1 MITRSVFALAS
12 LSLAGLLGAFVGCSS
27 DPDPT
32 PATEVDSGTVDTGTA
47 DVAIDTGSEAATD
60 SGSDACTASA
70 PPKGFTVVDEYKGPS
85 DTADRGDY
93 STMALDDDGSP
104 MIAYAIR
111 GTDSVQVMFTRWDRS
126 CGGRWTTPVE
136 VATPTDLASS
146 SRGLSLAYDKTT
158 KEVGIAYRA
167 QVGKLTGTH
176 HYELRFASMFLGG
189 SEMFVDKLVASFD
202 PETSV
207 VPGNVSLAMGA
218 GKAFILAATPYV
230 MCGTSGCDAILLTE
244 RTTSTGD
251 AGAGDGGA
259 DTGSADAGTGGSTV
273 PETSSGWSSFA
284 KLPAGHDVDHS
295 ISAAVDSAGQLGFV
309 WAQDDDTGPSSTIW
323 FQRATGAPVSI
334 MTGVGTEF
342 ANGALAFDGTKPR
355 VAMYMHKTDWA
366 TTGDNLWFSASN
378 DGTSFSTPIV
388 IPKDKGEEYG
398 HYVAIAVGG
407 GKVVV
412 GANIGAA
419 AGDTMPSFGN
429 PKYATSTDLTTF
441 TVTGPKRTEF
451 VGNTNW
457 LQIAIGAGGEL
468 QFAFSQPTPGAL
480 VKPGLVYYRA
490 E

>member
-1 MITRSVFALAS
+1 MITRTVFALAS

-27 DPDPT
+27 DPEPT
-32 PATEVDSGTVDTGTA
+32 QGTADTGTTADTATA
-47 DVAIDTGSEAATD
+47 DVDVDTGSEVATD

-126 CGGRWTTPVE
+126 CGGHWTTPVE
-136 VATPTDLASS
+136 VAAPTDLASS
-146 SRGLSLAYDKTT
+146 SRGLSLAYDKST

-167 QVGKLTGTH
+167 QVGKLTGTY
-176 HYELRFASMFLGG
+176 HYEIRFASMFLGG
-189 SEMFVDKLVASFD
+189 SEMFVDKQVASFD
-202 PETSV
+202 PATSV

-218 GKAFILAATPYV
+218 GKTFILAGTPYV

-244 RTTSTGD
+244 RTSSAGD
-251 AGAGDGGA
+251 AGTGDSGT
-259 DTGSADAGTGGSTV
+259 DSGSGDGGSTV
-273 PETSSGWSSFA
+273 PPTSSGWSSFA

-295 ISAAVDSAGQLGFV
+295 ISAAIDGAGQLGFV
-309 WAQDDDTGPSSTIW
+309 WAQDDDSVPSSTIW
-323 FQRATGAPVSI
+323 FQRASGAPVAV
-334 MTGVGTEF
+334 MTGTGTEF

-366 TTGDNLWFSASN
+366 TTGDTLWFSASN
-378 DGTSFSTPIV
+378 DGASFSTPIV
-388 IPKDKGEEYG
+388 IPKDKGEQYG
-398 HYVAIAVGG
+398 HFVAIAVGG

-457 LQIAIGAGGEL
+457 LQIAIGADGKT

-490 E
+490 D